1 MKEATKEIIKGQPI
15 RIEYGDF
22 DNFATLIP
30 MEILEVRPEGHYAG
44 ALILWKSPKSDFT
57 IELWQYGIDNID
69 FDSFGGLREELI
81 KE

>member
-1 MKEATKEIIKGQPI
+1 MKETIKEIIKGVPI

-44 ALILWKSPKSDFT
+44 ALIRWQSPTNDFT

>member
-1 MKEATKEIIKGQPI
+1 MKEVTKEIIKGQPI

-44 ALILWKSPKSDFT
+44 VMIRWQYPGEDRT
-57 IELWQYGIDNID
+57 IDLWQYGLDNVD
-69 FDSFGGLREELI
+69 FESFNKQYIRRENI
-81 KE
+81 